1 MLILQPARPWYPGFS
16 HALVGTGS
24 TPNLAAGSYSLPP
37 RTLSSVVLGDDTQRL
52 SFNTIAHSASGF
64 QRPEH
69 HQISDGAVFGSST
82 NLPRDAAS
90 HGTYSTYQPPAPP
103 LGYIVAYTPEQLTEI
118 IKDQYH
124 FGPPS
129 SMYQSPAAGH
139 HSPSASPKKTIP
151 GRHSLLVGNEVRWLL
166 YI

>member
-1 MLILQPARPWYPGFS
+1 M
-16 HALVGTGS
+16 GTGS

-37 RTLSSVVLGDDTQRL
+37 RTTSSVLLGDDASRL
-52 SFNTIAHSASGF
+52 SFNTIAHSASSF

-69 HQISDGAVFGSST
+69 HQNSDGVTFGSST
-82 NLPRDAAS
+82 NLPRDAAAS
-90 HGTYSTYQPPAPP
+90 HGTYSAYQPPAPP

-129 SMYQSPAAGH
+129 SMYQFPAAGH
-139 HSPSASPKKTIP
+139 PSPSASPKKTIA
-151 GRHSLLVGNEVRWLL
+151 GRHSLLVGKEV
-166 YI
+166 